1 VATRKKVLFIVPYP
15 LREAPSQ
22 RFRFEQYFAVLKANS
37 IDFDVQ
43 AFLPQTLWRVFYGTG
58 NVPKKSLVILGGFWR
73 RIVCLTGVWRYDFVF
88 IHREA
93 APIGPPIFEW
103 LIAKVC
109 RRKIIYDYD
118 DAIWLTDVKS
128 ETRLNRLIKNRGKVS
143 TICALSYRVSCGNS
157 YLAAYAGSYNTSV
170 VVNPTTID
178 TDGLHV
184 KNRVP
189 LSGKENQQLTIG
201 WTGSHSTLKYLETI
215 EFVLQRI
222 EQAYPAVNFVV
233 IADKPPKLAIRRMT
247 FVPWKEESEIAD
259 LMTIDIG
266 IMPLPDD
273 EWSKGK
279 CGFKILQYMSLNIP
293 SVSSAVGVNQD
304 IVRHNENG
312 FLCTTDEEWFR
323 ALATLIESPT
333 LRHQFGVAGRET
345 VVHHYSVNSNTATV
359 LSLFE

>member
-1 VATRKKVLFIVPYP
+1 MATRKKVLFIVPYP

-43 AFLPQTLWRVFYGTG
+43 AFLPQTLWRVFYGPG
-58 NVPKKSLVILGGFWR
+58 NVLKKTLVILGGFWR
-73 RIVCLTGVWRYDFVF
+73 RIVCVTRVGHYDFVF

-103 LIAKVC
+103 LTAKVF

-118 DAIWLTDVKS
+118 DAIWLSDVKS

-157 YLAAYAGSYNTSV
+157 YLAAYAGTYNTSV

-189 LSGKENQQLTIG
+189 LSGKEDHQLTIG
-201 WTGSHSTLKYLETI
+201 WTGSHSTLKFLEAI

-233 IADKPPKLAIRRMT
+233 IADKAPKLAIRRMT
-247 FVPWKEESEIAD
+247 FVHWKEESEIAD

-266 IMPLPDD
+266 IMPLADD

-279 CGFKILQYMSLNIP
+279 CGFKILQYMALSIP
-293 SVSSAVGVNQD
+293 SVSSAVGANID
-304 IVRHNENG
+304 IVSHGDNG
-312 FLCTTDEEWFR
+312 CLCSTEDEWVR
-323 ALATLIESPT
+323 SIRMLIEDEL
-333 LRHQFGVAGRET
+333 LRRRFGEAGRET
-345 VVHHYSVNSNTATV
+345 VVKRYSVNSNTGTFLA
-359 LSLFE
+359 LFE